1 MRVRILSAAV
11 LLSLSCGS
19 SSKQAP
25 DASLSGSGGSTGLA
39 GSAGLAGST
48 GSAGSAGLAG
58 SAGSASVL
66 ERNGNPSR
74 DGHFVQPTLSR
85 AKAATLV
92 LEPNFS
98 PTFNG
103 DMWASP
109 LFMENGP
116 AGKGVFFVV
125 TTTNDVYA
133 FDELTGAMV
142 WTKNVGTPAMMNGP
156 NAPCGSIHP
165 LGIIATP
172 VIDAQA
178 RTIFLSAAVGNDTA
192 ILRQEVH
199 ALSVDDGTERA
210 GWPVDVSTKFG
221 FDPQPQNPRSA
232 LSLVNGIVYVAY
244 GGHVGDCGLYRGRV
258 IAIDTTNPSN
268 AGMFVTGGL
277 GEAIWAPGGMPSD
290 GNGVIAVTG
299 NRHMESGPHE
309 DSEQVTR
316 LTGLAVVSRDNDN
329 TFYPA
334 NWQMMD
340 DMDLDLGCSNA
351 VLIDVPGATPSKL
364 VVITSKDGHFYLLD
378 RQHFG
383 GLAGQL
389 VDFVVAASGMSIRS
403 APTAYTTSNGV
414 HVAFNVI
421 AGSMSCPSGL
431 AGGPMVLSVTVGAGA
446 PPAPALAWCAPIT
459 GNAAP
464 ITTTTDGTN
473 ESIVWYMNAM
483 STDAGAQSTLQG
495 VNGDTGQAVYTG
507 TAPCGV
513 MQKWTSP
520 IAVRGRIVVGATG
533 RLCAYSGG

>member
-1 MRVRILSAAV
+1 LIDAAGFA
-11 LLSLSCGS
+11 GS
-19 SSKQAP
+19 SGP
-25 DASLSGSGGSTGLA
+25 
-39 GSAGLAGST
+39 T
-48 GSAGSAGLAG
+48 GSAGAGGAG
-58 SAGSASVL
+58 GAAGSASVL

-74 DGHFVQPTLSR
+74 DGHFAQPTLSR
-85 AKAATLV
+85 AKAATLA
-92 LEPNFS
+92 LEPNFA

-116 AGKGVFFVV
+116 GGKGVFFVV

-172 VIDAQA
+172 VIDADA
-178 RTIFLSAAVGNDTA
+178 RTIFLSAAVGNDTQ

-199 ALSVDDGTERA
+199 ALSVDDGQERP

-232 LSLVNGIVYVAY
+232 LSFVYDIVYVAY
-244 GGHVGDCGLYRGRV
+244 GGHVGDCGGYRGRV
-258 IAIDTTNPSN
+258 IAIDSKNPSN
-268 AGMFVTGGL
+268 AAMWVTGGL
-277 GEAIWAPGGMPSD
+277 GEAVWAPGGMPSD

-299 NRHMESGPHE
+299 NRHMESGPHA

-316 LTGLAVVSRDNDN
+316 VTGMAVVTRDADN

-378 RQHFG
+378 SQHFG
-383 GLAGQL
+383 GMAGQ
-389 VDFVVAASGMSIRS
+389 VADFVVAASGMSIRS
-403 APTAYTTSNGV
+403 APTAYTTANGV

-421 AGSMSCPSGL
+421 AGSMNCPSGV
-431 AGGPMVLSVTVGAGA
+431 AGGPMVLSVLVGAAA

-459 GNAAP
+459 GAGSP
-464 ITTTTDGTN
+464 ITTTTDGTH
-473 ESIVWYMNAM
+473 EPIVWYMTAT
-483 STDAGAQSTLQG
+483 STTTGAQSTLMG
-495 VNGDTGQAVYTG
+495 VDGDTGQAVYTG
-507 TAPCGV
+507 TEPCGV

-533 RLCAYSGG
+533 RLCAYSAR